1 MKYEMIIKGKYDVR
15 ELNEEITVE
24 ESLDEVSMRVQGSF
38 LNQSDFPKIE
48 GGEDF
53 SIFGKAFGTSTV
65 KQLFS
70 GVIWDINEN
79 KRGSKKISLTCYDRS
94 IYMARSEDEYLF
106 PKGQTAAQR
115 IKKYAADWGIPLGS
129 IANTGV
135 ALAKSV
141 YRAQPI
147 QRMIESDLNETSDKG
162 GFLYVPRMNINK
174 LELVPIGNNKEVWVL
189 ESTEE
194 IDRNRSLDNAVTQVK
209 VLGKEEEGKRTP
221 VLATVS
227 KNTKKYGT
235 IQKVLQDD
243 KVKKKSDAEKA
254 GKKLLTG
261 IEERIV
267 VRALDINTIRAGDAV
282 KLNNKDWFVISVKR
296 NLSSSGMMTLELG
309 SLDLIRRRYYGGSV

>member
-1 MKYEMIIKGKYDVR
+1 MNYEMIIKGKYDVR
-15 ELNEEITVE
+15 ELNEELTVE

-38 LNQSDFPKIE
+38 LNQPDFPKLE

-53 SIFGKAFGTSTV
+53 SVFGKAFGTSTV

-106 PKGQTAAQR
+106 SKGQTAAQR

-162 GFLYVPRMNINK
+162 GFLYVPRMNVNK
-174 LELVPIGNNKEVWVL
+174 LELVPIGNNKEVWIL

-227 KNTKKYGT
+227 KDTKKYGT

-296 NLSSSGMMTLELG
+296 NLGSSGMMTLELG